1 MHMHSVLTR
10 TKISKYVHVV
20 GHVRHGNMMN
30 LDGTAA
36 LTVFVFSSFIIYR
49 RKRGNLKL
57 LM

>member
-20 GHVRHGNMMN
+20 GHVRQGNMMN

-36 LTVFVFSSFIIYR
+36 LTVFVFS
-49 RKRGNLKL
+49 
-57 LM
+57 